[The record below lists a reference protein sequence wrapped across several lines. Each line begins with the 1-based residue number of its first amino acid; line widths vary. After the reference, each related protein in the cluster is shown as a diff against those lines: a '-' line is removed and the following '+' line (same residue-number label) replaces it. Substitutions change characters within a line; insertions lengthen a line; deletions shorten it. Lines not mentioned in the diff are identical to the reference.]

1 MKKLFLLLSV
11 CLLAFA
17 ACEPTNSKTDAKP
30 DANAELTLT
39 SEQLISFDAAGG
51 SGTITYT
58 LENVKEGTLPTAKSG
73 AEWVTDI
80 TVAETITFNVAAN
93 DTTKERTAVILVEY
107 GAKNFS
113 VHIKQQGDPY
123 ADWVVD
129 VEFVATALNGEYYGT
144 KYSQDPN
151 YFAILSKNGT
161 TGWSDLYV
169 DTYYRFDIYS
179 KTPTDESAPVLPLGT
194 YTYDSL
200 DSSLGN
206 TFGALYS
213 VRLETFKSGQ
223 FQETKIQDGVITI
236 TENKFVALLKLV
248 DGKVH
253 RVVYEGSLELGY
265 IPLPE
270 PDYYSTLTDDYTF
283 NHENG
288 VLRINYYGDFY
299 GIGAANWVVSMVLP
313 GAKINGDYF
322 SIDLV
327 TSSNEFNVSNIY
339 GTYTCAADDT
349 QVAKNTFIA
358 GDYADRQF
366 QYSWYFVCVD
376 DSFGTADL
384 APLTDGTITISDVDG
399 KYVVTY
405 DCMDDNG
412 HKIQGTYTCTTLEMY
427 DSTQM

>member
-1 MKKLFLLLSV
+1 MKKIFLFLAVSLF
-11 CLLAFA
+11 AFA
-17 ACEPTNSKTDAKP
+17 ACEPTNSET

-58 LENVKEGTLPTAKSG
+58 LENVKEGTLPTAKTG
-73 AEWVTDI
+73 VEWITDLV
-80 TVAETITFNVAAN
+80 VAEAITFNVAAT
-93 DTTKERTAVILVEY
+93 DTTEERSAVIFVEY

-113 VHIKQQGDPY
+113 VHVKQQGDPY

-144 KYSQDPN
+144 AYSVDPN

-179 KTPTDESAPVLPLGT
+179 KTATDSNAPVLPFGT
-194 YTYDSL
+194 YTL
-200 DSSLGN
+200 DESSLGEGD
-206 TFGALYS
+206 TFGKFYS
-213 VRLETFKSGQ
+213 VRMETFQSGQ
-223 FQETKIQDGVITI
+223 YQETKIEDGVIYI
-236 TENKFVALLKLV
+236 TENKFEALLKLS

-253 RVVYEGSLELGY
+253 HVVYEGSLALGY
-265 IPLPE
+265 IEVPE
-270 PDYYSTLTDDYTF
+270 PDYYSTLTEDYTF
-283 NHENG
+283 NHTEG
-288 VLRINYYGDFY
+288 VLRINYYGDYY
-299 GIGAANWVVSMVLP
+299 GVGAANWVVSMVLP
-313 GAKINGDYF
+313 GTKVNGDYF

-327 TSSNEFNVSNIY
+327 ANTDEYNVSSIF
-339 GTYTCAADDT
+339 GTYTCAADES

-358 GDYADRQF
+358 GDYQDGKF

-376 DSFGTADL
+376 DTFGSDDI
-384 APLTDGTITISDVDG
+384 APLTDGTITISEVDG

-412 HKIQGTYTCTTLEMY
+412 HKIQGTYTCSTLEMY
-427 DSTQM
+427 DSTQY